1 MPRNRRHLV
10 AALALA
16 FGAVS
21 GLAACGDDDETTTA
35 TTAVA
40 EGDQGG
46 TGEDAAA
53 GSEAF
58 CDGYV
63 DATLQLNG
71 EPDPEVLTAAVD
83 AVDANAPSDLADS
96 ARVLTDAV
104 RDVLASGGQDFSSF
118 ETPEFTAAKTEV
130 DGYTF
135 AECRF
140 DAAISVEGADY
151 SFTGLPDDV
160 PAGRVAVM
168 FSNEGSEAH
177 EIVLARR
184 NDGVTESFADLL
196 ALPEEEAMSKVTMV
210 GGTFAPVNGSS
221 SLLVA
226 DLEPG
231 DYIAVCFVP
240 VGTMMTDDGPTEGE
254 GAPHL
259 AHGMQQEFTVTG

>member
-16 FGAVS
+16 LGAVS

-40 EGDQGG
+40 EEVDGG
-46 TGEDAAA
+46 TGEAAA

-58 CDGYV
+58 CDGYI
-63 DATLQLNG
+63 DANLQLNG
-71 EPDPEVLTAAVD
+71 EPDPEALTAAID
-83 AVDANAPSDLADS
+83 AVDANAPGDLADS
-96 ARVLTDAV
+96 AAVLTDAV

-118 ETPEFTAAKTEV
+118 ETPEFTEAKTEV
-130 DGYTF
+130 DGFTF
-135 AECRF
+135 AECPF

-151 SFTGLPDDV
+151 SFTGVPDEV
-160 PAGRVAVM
+160 PSGRVAVM

-184 NDGVTESFADLL
+184 NDGVTDSFADLL